1 MDLKNLWVAEY
12 SASQRCFHVATL
24 ESALVANTSM
34 VIGKNNNDYLM
45 FWVGETC
52 EEANAACDAMA
63 ELHKGGVT
71 PQHVEAIKSTSSRVK
86 GKPAVAAGIEAPGPA
101 KAATESSAGRKGL

>member
-1 MDLKNLWVAEY
+1 MNSTIKDKSQTKSMPVSEEFKATIRRVLTAMDFKNFWVAEY

-34 VIGKNNNDYLM
+34 VIEKNNNDYLM
-45 FWVGETC
+45 FWVGETR

-63 ELHKGGVT
+63 ELHKGG
-71 PQHVEAIKSTSSRVK
+71 
-86 GKPAVAAGIEAPGPA
+86 
-101 KAATESSAGRKGL
+101 